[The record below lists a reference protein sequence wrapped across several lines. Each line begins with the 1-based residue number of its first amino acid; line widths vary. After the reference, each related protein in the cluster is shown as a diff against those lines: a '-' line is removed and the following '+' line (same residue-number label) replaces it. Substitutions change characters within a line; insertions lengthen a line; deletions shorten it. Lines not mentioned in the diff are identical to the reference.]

1 MKKKIQKT
9 AKKKIVKKTKKV
21 TKKKSAKKSAP
32 KLKITKPIGTVTHF
46 YGGIKVAII
55 KFKKPMK
62 KGAEIKFK
70 GATTDFSQK
79 LKSMQYDH
87 KDIPVAPKGKE
98 IGVKVDKKVRD
109 GDEVFE

>member
-1 MKKKIQKT
+1 MKKKIKKNT
-9 AKKKIVKKTKKV
+9 TKKIVKKSKKVIKKKATKKAAV
-21 TKKKSAKKSAP
+21 
-32 KLKITKPIGTVTHF
+32 KLKITKPIGAVTHF

-62 KGAEIKFK
+62 KGVEIKFK

-87 KDIPVAPKGKE
+87 KDISIAPKGKE